1 MPISTKKHYRMSE
14 QAAHGWAVTFPDPQP
29 FAPTEAL
36 QETLARARYEQRIPD
51 TVLFLQHQSVVTLGR
66 RGRTQHLLV
75 SPDQL
80 HKQGIDFHRAGRGG
94 DVTYHAPGQWIVYPI
109 LRLGG
114 LGADAHGYLHNMEEM
129 VIRTCADFDVEAFR
143 VPGKNGAWTEAG
155 KIAAIGFH
163 LKRGITLHGLSF
175 NVDVDL
181 AGFQLIVPCGL
192 AGDPVCS
199 LKQLLG
205 DQTPSLRIVRDRLQ
219 HHFESVCGR
228 PLIPRTPANLPV

>member
-1 MPISTKKHYRMSE
+1 MNK
-14 QAAHGWAVTFPDPQP
+14 QAHGWAVTFPAPQP

-36 QETLARARYEQRIPD
+36 QESLARARYEERIPD
-51 TVLFLQHQSVVTLGR
+51 TVLFLQHQPVVTLGR
-66 RGRTQHLLV
+66 RGRTEHVLVPPEHL
-75 SPDQL
+75 QR
-80 HKQGIDFHRAGRGG
+80 QGIAFHRAGRGG

-109 LRLGG
+109 LRLGA

-129 VIRTCADFDVEAFR
+129 VIRTCADFGVQAFR
-143 VPGKNGAWTEAG
+143 VEGKNGAWTAAG

-175 NVDVDL
+175 NVDIDL

-192 AGDPVCS
+192 VGDPVCS

-205 DQTPSLRIVRDRLQ
+205 DQAPTREAVRDRLEY
-219 HHFESVCGR
+219 HFTSVCGR
-228 PLIPRTPANLPV
+228 PLIPRPPADLPNLPR

>member
-1 MPISTKKHYRMSE
+1 MSE
-14 QAAHGWAVTFPDPQP
+14 QAAHGWAVTFSDLQP

-80 HKQGIDFHRAGRGG
+80 HKQGIAFHRAGRGG

-114 LGADAHGYLHNMEEM
+114 LGADAHGYLYNMEEM

-143 VPGKNGAWTEAG
+143 VPGKNGAWTASG

-175 NVDVDL
+175 NVDIDL

-192 AGDPVCS
+192 VGDPVCS

-205 DQTPSLRIVRDRLQ
+205 DQTPSLEIVRERLQ
-219 HHFESVCGR
+219 YHFESVCGR
-228 PLIPRTPANLPV
+228 PLIPRTPADLPV